1 MLKGRCGGYI
11 SRNGDNCLRSIL
23 RKLECHYRRCILEV
37 IISTLTFQA
46 NQLKKFIEDMAEQSL
61 RCIAFAYRN
70 LDLEDVP
77 SEEQRINWQLPDD
90 DLTLIG
96 IAGMKVYVQ
105 YLQMVNYVADSSSS
119 TPFVLKY
126 DI

>member
-1 MLKGRCGGYI
+1 
-11 SRNGDNCLRSIL
+11 
-23 RKLECHYRRCILEV
+23 LEV